1 MKLFEGFSYLE
12 KKILDLQRKQQTQ
25 QKKNKPRWIQR
36 DNVWFQESASRLLL
50 PHAFG
55 FLHNSL
61 FLLPGLD
68 LMMLHYF
75 SSSNS
80 LFFLSGLHLM
90 MLRWVGFLMHLV
102 SSIDVFLVGL
112 HLHGT
117 SSSLVWWSCL
127 AGKSIHGDSSSME
140 LDLFTLDLAQQ
151 NQVLCTRFVRLLNSF
166 KTLLTN
172 EFF

>member
-80 LFFLSGLHLM
+80 LFFLSRLD
-90 MLRWVGFLMHLV
+90 
-102 SSIDVFLVGL
+102 SSCFWFPPSLCFSCLGL

-117 SSSLVWWSCL
+117 SSSLGL
-127 AGKSIHGDSSSME
+127 TGKSSCGDSSSME
-140 LDLFTLDLAQQ
+140 LNLFTLDLAQQ
-151 NQVLCTRFVRLLNSF
+151 NWVLCTWFVRLLNSF

-172 EFF
+172 EIV